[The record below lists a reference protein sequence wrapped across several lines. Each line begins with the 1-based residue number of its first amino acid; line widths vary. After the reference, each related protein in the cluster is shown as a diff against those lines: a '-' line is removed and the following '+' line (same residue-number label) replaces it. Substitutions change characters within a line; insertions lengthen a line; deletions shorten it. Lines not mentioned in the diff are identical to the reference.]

1 MVVFLKYPLSFDGAT
16 EMKRI
21 LIVDDHKEVRELLSK
36 FFLLNGYEVD
46 TAEDGETAMEK
57 VRVKGY
63 DLVVTDYNMP
73 KMDGMDLLRRLKMEN
88 PSLSVLMI
96 SGSMVGETFFT
107 QLGADGFLTKPIDLS
122 SMKRLVERILYSK
135 R

>member
-1 MVVFLKYPLSFDGAT
+1 
-16 EMKRI
+16 MKRI
-21 LIVDDHKEVRELLSK
+21 LIVDDHKEIRDLLSK

-57 VRVKGY
+57 VRRKGY
-63 DLVVTDYNMP
+63 DLVVTDYSMP

-107 QLGADGFLTKPIDLS
+107 QMGADGFLTKPLDLS
-122 SMKRLVERILYSK
+122 SMKRLVERILYPK